1 MIEQPT
7 VMGMK
12 VGWSQKMVDD
22 FKELLF
28 KKHEVRQLIED
39 NRILQVI
46 REKQAVIINTQ
57 MDEIDRLKSIDVH
70 VRDYIFERSQGERDE
85 AAHEGFEEVVASRPL
100 GRKFKA

>member
-28 KKHEVRQLIED
+28 KRVRNRQLVED

-46 REKQAVIINTQ
+46 REKQAEIIETQ
-57 MDEIDRLKSIDVH
+57 LDEINRLRSIDVH
-70 VRDYIFERSQGERDE
+70 VRDFIFERSQHEQDDLAR
-85 AAHEGFEEVVASRPL
+85 EGFDDVVASRPL
-100 GRKFKA
+100 GSKFKA

>member
-28 KKHEVRQLIED
+28 RPKKLHQLIED

-57 MDEIDRLKSIDVH
+57 MDEIDRLKSIDKA
-70 VRDYIFERSQGERDE
+70 VRDFIFERSQAERDE
-85 AAHEGFEEVVASRPL
+85 FAEEGFEEVVASRPL
-100 GRKFKA
+100 KEKFKA